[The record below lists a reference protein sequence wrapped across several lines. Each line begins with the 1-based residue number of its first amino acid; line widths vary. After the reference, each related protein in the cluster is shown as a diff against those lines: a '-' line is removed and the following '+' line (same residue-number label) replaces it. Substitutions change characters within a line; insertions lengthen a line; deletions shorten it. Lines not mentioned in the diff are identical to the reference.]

1 MSNAAREITVRRRDV
16 VKFSIAFSEPLPAT
30 WEDLQIVFVGTGGTG
45 RISKFAKRPDTQVS
59 AESDGTTTYS
69 FAFTV
74 DHMDALGTFTL
85 TEGAIK
91 LHDGFLV
98 RYKPE
103 FKTENATFT
112 LTVIDTPERIVA
124 VDATTQG
131 TAI

>member
-45 RISKFAKRPDTQVS
+45 RISKFAKRPDTVVT
-59 AESDGTTTYS
+59 ESDGATTYS
-69 FAFTV
+69 FTFTV
-74 DHMDALGTFTL
+74 DHMDPLGTFTL

-103 FKTENATFT
+103 FKTENATFM

-131 TAI
+131 TVI